1 MGENPAQQAK
11 IYTIPSPEK
20 SPLQASFV
28 AAAIAV
34 VSTF

>member
-1 MGENPAQQAK
+1 MRENPAQQAK
-11 IYTIPSPEK
+11 VYTFSSPEK